1 MFELDIQ
8 KEFSAA
14 HFLKDYNGDCA
25 KLHGHNY
32 LVQVFVQSEELDEI
46 GIALDFKVLKKELDS
61 ILGELDHHFLN
72 EHEEFKDKN
81 PTSERLA
88 QYIYRR
94 LVPVVSTKQGVRLS
108 KVRVCESPTSGAAYF
123 EN

>member
-46 GIALDFKVLKKELDS
+46 GIALDFKVLKKELDA
-61 ILGELDHHFLN
+61 ILTELDHKYLN
-72 EHEEFKDKN
+72 ELPEFADKN
-81 PTSERLA
+81 PTSENLA
-88 QYIYRR
+88 KYIYKR
-94 LVPVVSTKQGVRLS
+94 LSSKVNDGKARVS
-108 KVRVCESPTSGAAYF
+108 KVRVCESLSSGASYF
-123 EN
+123 E